1 MVREIN
7 KTKDELKSAEAKE
20 IRCLK
25 LITWKMLRSIEKA
38 ADLYN
43 SATPTKLTEIELPH
57 HLLSKGKVSL
67 VGELVILTDLM
78 LRLNQNLRETETRL
92 AEEDEHDD
100 RLSDADIYLVQN
112 FVARKKTRRTLR
124 TTLTILTQ
132 HFEIFLTIPSKKYE
146 INENVI

>member
-25 LITWKMLRSIEKA
+25 LITWKMLRNIEKA
-38 ADLYN
+38 ADIYN
-43 SATPTKLTEIELPH
+43 SATATKLTEIELPH

-67 VGELVILTDLM
+67 VGELVILTNLM
-78 LRLNQNLRETETRL
+78 LRLNQNLRETETRFT
-92 AEEDEHDD
+92 EEDEHDD

-112 FVARKKTRRTLR
+112 FVARKKQEELDE
-124 TTLTILTQ
+124 Q
-132 HFEIFLTIPSKKYE
+132 H
-146 INENVI
+146 